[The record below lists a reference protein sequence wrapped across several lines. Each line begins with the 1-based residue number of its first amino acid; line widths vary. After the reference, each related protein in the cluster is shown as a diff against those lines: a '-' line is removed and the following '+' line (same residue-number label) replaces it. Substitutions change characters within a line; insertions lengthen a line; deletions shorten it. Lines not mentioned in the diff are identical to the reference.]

1 MLVILLLSLLIATP
15 LSSSK
20 ISSVQ
25 LTRVT
30 SITLFIAAALSF
42 NTYYVNTLESGV
54 SLYSGL
60 FHVSTV
66 SIAVEMF
73 IFTVGGIIL
82 LSPWP
87 NNQSIVTNSGPN
99 SSTEYGPV
107 KEYSMIVVFSTIGAS
122 FLVSSTDLV
131 SLYLAIELQSFA
143 VYILS
148 ALYRNN
154 ESATAAGLKYF
165 LLGALSS
172 ALILLGSSL
181 IYAYTGL
188 TNLDAIAN
196 LISGS
201 EFSATTF
208 ASGTW
213 AKGVV
218 LGLVIM
224 SVGFLFKIA
233 SAPFHNWA
241 PDVYDGVPTIVTTWI
256 AVMPKISIFV
266 LLLTLH
272 SLTQNLGLSL
282 SDVTA
287 LYGIAFSPEGVWQA
301 LLLVSSLLSLIIGTV
316 VGLAQFRIKRLLA
329 YSTISH
335 VGFMLLGLAVSS
347 QESIDAFLFYLIQ
360 YTLTSVNAF
369 FVLLAFGYLV
379 AQSKNAK
386 LAKAENQNNDIQF
399 ISQLSGQFKQNPILA
414 LSMIVC
420 LFSMAGIPPLMGF
433 FAKYAVLYS
442 AIHNGYYFIS
452 LVAILASVVSAAYYL
467 RIVRVLYFSAV
478 ITGSYFWSKIKKGN
492 EEENLSIPVLRLKAQ
507 GNETSDQVITSSH
520 AYVIAVLT
528 VFIVLFV
535 LQPSLILNSTQL
547 MAMSIYGY

>member
-1 MLVILLLSLLIATP
+1 MLVISLISLLIAIP

-20 ISSVQ
+20 ISPVQ

-30 SITLFIAAALSF
+30 SVTFFFAAALSF
-42 NTYYVNTLESGV
+42 NAYYVTTIGSGV

-66 SIAVEMF
+66 SMAIEFF
-73 IFTVGGIIL
+73 IFLVGGLIL
-82 LSPWP
+82 LPWA
-87 NNQSIVTNSGPN
+87 
-99 SSTEYGPV
+99 SSVHTAGLTGESVRPTIAEYP
-107 KEYSMIVVFSTIGAS
+107 MMVVFSTIGAS

-143 VYILS
+143 VYILA

-172 ALILLGSSL
+172 AFILLGSSL
-181 IYAYTGL
+181 IYSYTGL
-188 TNLDAIAN
+188 TNLDAISSLVSVSSSDN
-196 LISGS
+196 V
-201 EFSATTF
+201 TQ
-208 ASGTW
+208 
-213 AKGVV
+213 GVI

-224 SVGFLFKIA
+224 TVGFLFKIA

-241 PDVYDGVPTIVTTWI
+241 PDVYDGVPTIVTTWL
-256 AVMPKISIFV
+256 AVMPKISIFI

-272 SLTQNLGLSL
+272 SLTEGLGLSFG
-282 SDVTA
+282 DVTVN
-287 LYGIAFSPEGVWQA
+287 VWQA
-301 LLLVSSLLSLIIGTV
+301 LLLVCSLLSLIVGTV

-335 VGFMLLGLAVSS
+335 VGFMVLALAVSG

-360 YTLTSVNAF
+360 YSLTSLNAF
-369 FVLLAFGYLV
+369 FILLAFGYLIHSQQ
-379 AQSKNAK
+379 ASGTS
-386 LAKAENQNNDIQF
+386 QNSDVQF
-399 ISQLSGQFKQNPILA
+399 ISQLSGQFRQNPILA
-414 LSMIVC
+414 LSMIIC

-467 RIVRVLYFSAV
+467 RVVRVLYFDEPATGIPSQSPAV
-478 ITGSYFWSKIKKGN
+478 
-492 EEENLSIPVLRLKAQ
+492 L
-507 GNETSDQVITSSH
+507 TSSH
-520 AYVIAVLT
+520 SYVIAVLT

>member
-1 MLVILLLSLLIATP
+1 MLVISLISLLIAIP

-20 ISSVQ
+20 ISPVQ

-30 SITLFIAAALSF
+30 SVTFFFAAALSF
-42 NTYYVNTLESGV
+42 NAYYVTTIGSGV

-66 SIAVEMF
+66 SMAIEFF
-73 IFTVGGIIL
+73 IFVVGGLIL
-82 LSPWP
+82 LPWA
-87 NNQSIVTNSGPN
+87 
-99 SSTEYGPV
+99 SSVQTAGLTGESVRPTIAEYP
-107 KEYSMIVVFSTIGAS
+107 MMVVFTTIGAS

-143 VYILS
+143 VYILA

-172 ALILLGSSL
+172 AFILLGSSL
-181 IYAYTGL
+181 IYSYTGL
-188 TNLDAIAN
+188 TNLDAISSLVSVSSSDN
-196 LISGS
+196 V
-201 EFSATTF
+201 TQ
-208 ASGTW
+208 
-213 AKGVV
+213 GVI

-224 SVGFLFKIA
+224 TVGFLFKIA

-241 PDVYDGVPTIVTTWI
+241 PDVYDGVPTIVTTWL
-256 AVMPKISIFV
+256 AVMPKISIFI

-272 SLTQNLGLSL
+272 SLTEGLGLSFG
-282 SDVTA
+282 DVTVN
-287 LYGIAFSPEGVWQA
+287 VWQA
-301 LLLVSSLLSLIIGTV
+301 LLLVCSLLSLIIGTV

-335 VGFMLLGLAVSS
+335 VGFMLLALAVSG

-360 YTLTSVNAF
+360 YSLTSLNAF
-369 FVLLAFGYLV
+369 FILLAFGYLIHSQ
-379 AQSKNAK
+379 QS
-386 LAKAENQNNDIQF
+386 EGSGQNSDVQF
-399 ISQLSGQFKQNPILA
+399 ISQLSGQFRQNPILA
-414 LSMIVC
+414 LSMIIC

-442 AIHNGYYFIS
+442 SIHNGYYFIS
-452 LVAILASVVSAAYYL
+452 LIAILASVVSAAYYL
-467 RIVRVLYFSAV
+467 RVVRVLYFDEPASGIPSQSPAVLTSAH
-478 ITGSYFWSKIKKGN
+478 S
-492 EEENLSIPVLRLKAQ
+492 
-507 GNETSDQVITSSH
+507 
-520 AYVIAVLT
+520 YVIAVLT

>member
-1 MLVILLLSLLIATP
+1 MLVISLISLLIAIP
-15 LSSSK
+15 LSSSN
-20 ISSVQ
+20 ISPVQ

-30 SITLFIAAALSF
+30 SVTFFFAAALSF
-42 NTYYVNTLESGV
+42 NAYYVTTIGSGV

-66 SIAVEMF
+66 SMAIEFF
-73 IFTVGGIIL
+73 IFVVGGLIL
-82 LSPWP
+82 LPWASSVQTAGLTGESAAWVP
-87 NNQSIVTNSGPN
+87 QAGP
-99 SSTEYGPV
+99 TIAEYP
-107 KEYSMIVVFSTIGAS
+107 MMVVFTTIGAS

-143 VYILS
+143 VYILA

-172 ALILLGSSL
+172 AFILLGSSL
-181 IYAYTGL
+181 IYSYTGL
-188 TNLDAIAN
+188 TNLDAISSLVSVSSSDN
-196 LISGS
+196 V
-201 EFSATTF
+201 TQ
-208 ASGTW
+208 
-213 AKGVV
+213 GVI

-224 SVGFLFKIA
+224 TVGFLFKIA

-241 PDVYDGVPTIVTTWI
+241 PDVYDGVPTIVTTWL
-256 AVMPKISIFV
+256 AVMPKISIFI

-272 SLTQNLGLSL
+272 SLTEGLGLSFG
-282 SDVTA
+282 DVTVN
-287 LYGIAFSPEGVWQA
+287 VWQA
-301 LLLVSSLLSLIIGTV
+301 LLLVCSLLSLIIGTV

-335 VGFMLLGLAVSS
+335 VGFMLLALAVSG

-360 YTLTSVNAF
+360 YSLTSLNAF
-369 FVLLAFGYLV
+369 FILLAFGYLIHSQ
-379 AQSKNAK
+379 QS
-386 LAKAENQNNDIQF
+386 EGSGQNSDVQF
-399 ISQLSGQFKQNPILA
+399 ISQLSGQFRQNPILA
-414 LSMIVC
+414 LSMIIC

-442 AIHNGYYFIS
+442 SIHNGYYFIS
-452 LVAILASVVSAAYYL
+452 LIAILASVVSAAYYL
-467 RIVRVLYFSAV
+467 RVVRVLYFDEPASGIPSQSPAVLTSAH
-478 ITGSYFWSKIKKGN
+478 S
-492 EEENLSIPVLRLKAQ
+492 
-507 GNETSDQVITSSH
+507 
-520 AYVIAVLT
+520 YVIAVLT

>member
-1 MLVILLLSLLIATP
+1 MLVITLLSLLIAVP

-20 ISSVQ
+20 ISPVQ
-25 LTRVT
+25 LTRATSVT
-30 SITLFIAAALSF
+30 FFFAAALSF
-42 NTYYVNTLESGV
+42 NAYYVATLGSGV

-66 SIAVEMF
+66 SMAIECF
-73 IFTVGGIIL
+73 IFVVGGLIL
-82 LSPWP
+82 LPWASSA
-87 NNQSIVTNSGPN
+87 NTTLTGESADALRASGP
-99 SSTEYGPV
+99 TIAEYP
-107 KEYSMIVVFSTIGAS
+107 MIVVFTTIGAS

-143 VYILS
+143 VYILA

-181 IYAYTGL
+181 IYGYTGL
-188 TNLDAIAN
+188 TNLDAISS
-196 LISGS
+196 LLSVS
-201 EFSATTF
+201 TPSDSVTQ
-208 ASGTW
+208 
-213 AKGVV
+213 GVV

-224 SVGFLFKIA
+224 TVGFLFKIA

-241 PDVYDGVPTIVTTWI
+241 PDVYDGVPTIVTTWL

-266 LLLTLH
+266 LLLTLN
-272 SLTQNLGLSL
+272 SLTEGLGLSFG
-282 SDVTA
+282 DITVN
-287 LYGIAFSPEGVWQA
+287 VWQA
-301 LLLVSSLLSLIIGTV
+301 LLLVCSLFSLIIGTV

-335 VGFMLLGLAVSS
+335 VGFMLLALAVSG

-360 YTLTSVNAF
+360 YSLTSLNGF
-369 FVLLAFGYLV
+369 LILLAFGYLIF
-379 AQSKNAK
+379 AQKSSAGR
-386 LAKAENQNNDIQF
+386 AEHSSAGDVQF
-399 ISQLSGQFKQNPILA
+399 ISQLAGQFRQNPVLA
-414 LSMIVC
+414 LSMIIC

-433 FAKYAVLYS
+433 FAKYAVLYT

-452 LVAILASVVSAAYYL
+452 LVGILASVVSAAYYL
-467 RIVRVLYFSAV
+467 RVVRVLYFDSPATENVSAAPLA
-478 ITGSYFWSKIKKGN
+478 
-492 EEENLSIPVLRLKAQ
+492 ERD
-507 GNETSDQVITSSH
+507 ETNSPLTSTHS
-520 AYVIAVLT
+520 YVIAVLT
-528 VFIVLFV
+528 AAIVLFV